1 MSDNKQD
8 VIQTHNT
15 IKIHV
20 PVTVLVQL
28 IRDHTD
34 CGVDLPPDA
43 PSAYL
48 SHLNNQ
54 LQLEWTFD
62 GPSPM
67 PF

>member
-1 MSDNKQD
+1 MSDDKQ
-8 VIQTHNT
+8 VIQTQNT
-15 IKIHV
+15 IKINV
-20 PVTVLVQL
+20 PVAVLVQL
-28 IRDHTD
+28 IRDHGD

-48 SHLNNQ
+48 SHFDNQ
-54 LQLEWTFD
+54 LQLEWTID